1 VCTPTAA
8 CRATSLCTTIPSGAT
23 NEQVKACGESIVRVL
38 IADDDAAL
46 RHGLRVQIERW
57 GFETVV
63 CEDGASAR
71 AVLNGEAPPPLAIL
85 DWNMPGADGITLCRE
100 IRAVPELSSIYV
112 ILLTAHDSLD
122 QMVEG
127 LSGGADEYIT
137 KPFDWGL
144 LRARLK
150 IGARIASL
158 QQSLAQ
164 RVAELQNALTMV
176 KQLSGLLPI
185 CSYCKKIR
193 GDGNYWQ
200 QLETYLSEHSEA
212 EFSHGVC
219 PDCYEH
225 VKKEFGF

>member
-1 VCTPTAA
+1 M
-8 CRATSLCTTIPSGAT
+8 
-23 NEQVKACGESIVRVL
+23 RVL

-46 RHGLRVQIERW
+46 RHGLQVQLQRW
-57 GFETVV
+57 GYETIA

-71 AVLNGEAPPPLAIL
+71 DVLNGDAPPQLAIL
-85 DWNMPGADGITLCRE
+85 DWSMPGADGVTLCRE
-100 IRAVPELSSIYV
+100 IRAVPELSTIYV
-112 ILLTAHDSLD
+112 ILLTAHDSRE

-137 KPFDWGL
+137 KPFDWRL
-144 LRARLK
+144 LRARLT

-158 QQSLAQ
+158 QQSLAM
-164 RVAELQNALTMV
+164 RVIELQNALAMV

-193 GDGNYWQ
+193 GDDNYWQ

-212 EFSHGVC
+212 QFSHGVC
-219 PDCYEH
+219 PDCFEH

>member
-1 VCTPTAA
+1 M
-8 CRATSLCTTIPSGAT
+8 
-23 NEQVKACGESIVRVL
+23 RVL

-46 RHGLRVQIERW
+46 RHGLQAQLGRW
-57 GFETVV
+57 GYEPVV
-63 CEDGASAR
+63 CEDGTMAR
-71 AVLNGEAPPPLAIL
+71 AVLGDAPPPLAIL

-100 IRAVPELSSIYV
+100 IRAAAELRMIYV

-127 LSGGADEYIT
+127 LTGGADEYII
-137 KPFDWGL
+137 KPFDWDV

-150 IGARIASL
+150 IGARIAAL

-164 RVAELQNALTMV
+164 RVSELQNALTMV

-193 GDGNYWQ
+193 GDDNYWQ

-212 EFSHGVC
+212 QFSHGVC
-219 PDCYEH
+219 PDCFEH